1 MMFENAPDTVTPPTD
16 AEMAFLASVAVLAP
30 VPPLVMGITVFAVNA
45 SVVVNT
51 LEPIAPY
58 PQTLNIRLEP
68 LLRSCVAV
76 TIIQA
81 PDAVSIPARP
91 VTWRKKL
98 VPGSELNNGGGL
110 TQFAEFTLISAP
122 F

>member
-1 MMFENAPDTVTPPTD
+1 LAMGMVVFVEN
-16 AEMAFLASVAVLAP
+16 
-30 VPPLVMGITVFAVNA
+30 I

-58 PQTLNIRLEP
+58 PQTLKTRRAP
-68 LLRSCVAV
+68 LFSSCVAV
-76 TIIQA
+76 NITQA

-110 TQFAEFTLISAP
+110 TQFAELTFNIYPL
-122 F
+122 